1 MTPLLAVGLSVTLHV
16 SWNLLTR
23 RTHSDANFLWW
34 IVGLYVLVFAP
45 FTLSDFV
52 RAAEQSPVLYM
63 CAAISGTANGMY
75 FLALRSAYHQA
86 PASAVYPMV
95 RSSPLLI
102 ALVETLLFGRSFP
115 LLSWFAILISASGLW
130 LIATS
135 AHDGVTRLNRAWPYA
150 LFAACMT
157 VVYSLSDKVA
167 ASNMQ
172 GLKAALGY
180 VCVNYAIGWIF
191 LCLEQKRRTRHWIPV
206 TTPALKSLLIGTF
219 GCGDGLRI
227 GHLCHALDTGRLRR
241 NTHQRRHR
249 ADRVAG
255 RGMAEG
261 IRRMAAACRRGKS
274 GGAGTGRGRRA
285 CRLTLNIAVGDYF
298 VALLCFGRCE

>member
-1 MTPLLAVGLSVTLHV
+1 MTPLLAVGLSVLLHV

-52 RAAEQSPVLYM
+52 GAAEQSPVLYM
-63 CAAISGTANGMY
+63 CAAISGTTNGLY

-102 ALVETLLFGRSFP
+102 VLVETLLFGRSFP

-135 AHDGVTRLNRAWPYA
+135 AHDGVTRLSRAWPYA

-172 GLKAALGY
+172 GLNSALGY
-180 VCVNYAIGWIF
+180 VCVNYAIGWVF
-191 LCLEQKRRTRHWIPV
+191 LCLEQKRRTRHWVPV
-206 TTPALKSLLIGTF
+206 STPALKSLLIGTL
-219 GCGDGLRI
+219 GVGTAY
-227 GHLCHALDTGRLRR
+227 ALVIYAMRWIPAAYAVTLTNAGIVLTVLLGVLWLKEYEGWR
-241 NTHQRRHR
+241 QR
-249 ADRVAG
+249 AT
-255 RGMAEG
+255 
-261 IRRMAAACRRGKS
+261 
-274 GGAGTGRGRRA
+274 GAGLVVLGLVVIGVLA
-285 CRLTLNIAVGDYF
+285 A
-298 VALLCFGRCE
+298 